1 MPASAVEE
9 SVVISYGI
17 FNANI
22 QHSFYHANNF
32 NRKIMDNKE
41 FESLLLSMSGQLQDF
56 VHHQLQRNIREITS
70 EYRIKYLLVLAKFKR

>member
-32 NRKIMDNKE
+32 NRKIMDDKYLKS
-41 FESLLLSMSGQLQDF
+41 FLLSKFRKLQNL